1 MDEILAEAGLVSSN
15 SWLDFGGDPDHG
27 EDTGIGISTIAGKV
41 QFNEFCGNTWHLPL
55 AEVCGLRVFLVT
67 VINAH

>member
-41 QFNEFCGNTWHLPL
+41 QFNEFCGNTW
-55 AEVCGLRVFLVT
+55 
-67 VINAH
+67 